1 MRPILAQDNL
11 MTRLLRIALL
21 LCCMPT
27 LLNPAQSTQSQGR
40 SSKIWVG
47 KHQEIEAYLK
57 AAECV
62 SMTTLALNRVARCAL
77 PPGGPVDRMAWKT
90 SPPGP
95 SGGFVESYK
104 TEIAAYE
111 LDKLLKMDMVP
122 PTVERQLEGD
132 KGAAQLWVENVVDA
146 MDPAKPDRAERAHW
160 ESDIIR
166 MTMFDNLI
174 GNRARNLRN
183 MLRDRAWN
191 LILIDHSRAF
201 GTDVGLP
208 GKTDE
213 IDEAYWS
220 RIEKLTPGQLN
231 TALSAWLNAAQIKA
245 ILDRREKM
253 RADFRVRVKQR
264 RIVPSMKG

>member
-1 MRPILAQDNL
+1 MS
-11 MTRLLRIALL
+11 RLSRIALL
-21 LCCMPT
+21 LFCMPA
-27 LLNPAQSTQSQGR
+27 LLNPAQSTQPEER

-47 KHQEIEAYLK
+47 KHQEIEEYLK

-62 SMTTLALNRVARCAL
+62 SMSPIAPNRTARCTL

-95 SGGFVESYK
+95 TGGFVESYK

-111 LDKLLKMDMVP
+111 LDKLLKMEMVP
-122 PTVERQLEGD
+122 PTVERRLEGSS
-132 KGAAQLWVENVVDA
+132 GAAQLWVENVVDA
-146 MDPAKPDRAERAHW
+146 TNTGEPDAAERAHW
-160 ESDIIR
+160 ESEIVR
-166 MTMFDNLI
+166 MAMFDNLI
-174 GNRARNLRN
+174 GNRARNSRN

-208 GKTDE
+208 GKTDA

-220 RIEKLTPGQLN
+220 RIETLTPAQLN

-253 RADFRVRVKQR
+253 RADFRVRVNNDAWLR
-264 RIVPSMKG
+264 R

>member
-1 MRPILAQDNL
+1 
-11 MTRLLRIALL
+11 MTRLLRTALL
-21 LCCMPT
+21 LLCVPA
-27 LLNPAQSTQSQGR
+27 LLNPSESTQTEAR
-40 SSKIWVG
+40 SSKIWIG
-47 KHQEIEAYLK
+47 KYREIEEYLK
-57 AAECV
+57 TAECV
-62 SMTTLALNRVARCAL
+62 SIKVFPQKHAARCTL
-77 PPGGPVDRMAWKT
+77 RPGGPVDRMAWRT
-90 SPPGP
+90 NPPGP
-95 SGGFVESYK
+95 SRGFVESYK

-111 LDKLLKMDMVP
+111 LDKLLEMDMVP
-122 PTVERQLEGD
+122 PTVERELEGD
-132 KGAAQLWVENVVDA
+132 KGAAQLWVENVVDGTNA
-146 MDPAKPDRAERAHW
+146 GSPSRAEQKHW
-160 ESDIIR
+160 KSQLAR
-166 MTMFDNLI
+166 MKMFDNLV
-174 GNRARNLRN
+174 GNRDRN
-183 MLRDRAWN
+183 MGNVLRDRAWN